1 MITFA
6 YPHLLY
12 LLLLL
17 PVVAGLYLWSRIARK
32 RKLRR
37 FGNPETLAHLM
48 PEVSRYM
55 PWVKLIFS
63 LLIIAVLVIM
73 LARPRATSG
82 LDADVAET
90 ETSRGIEVMVC
101 LDVSNS
107 MLASSTDDEAGVSRL
122 QRAKF
127 ILEKLIDKMTND
139 KVGLIVFAG
148 DAYTQLPITSDY
160 ISAKMFVNSITTDM
174 VPTQGTAIGA
184 ALEMAM
190 NSFTP
195 TEDMGKAIVLLTD
208 AENFEDN
215 AVDAAKRASGA
226 GIQVD
231 VIGLGTSRG
240 ARIPL
245 GNGRYMINP
254 MTGEEVVTR
263 HDESTGA
270 EIAKAGDGIY
280 VNGASTSAINAVDTK
295 MDELKQAEF
304 ERKSFSPQSEQF
316 PIVAWIALLLLVADI
331 FVVTRKISWLKNIV
345 SSPKRKEAKNE
356 KTTYL
361 NIGFHICYACRK
373 PTC

>member
-6 YPHLLY
+6 HPHLLY

-17 PVVAGLYLWSRIARK
+17 PAVVGLFLWARYTRK
-32 RKLRR
+32 RKLQR
-37 FGNPETLAHLM
+37 FGNPETLAPLM

-55 PWVKLIFS
+55 PWVKLTFS
-63 LLIIAVLVIM
+63 LLILATLIVI
-73 LARPRATSG
+73 LARPRALSG
-82 LDADVAET
+82 LDSDSAET

-127 ILEKLIDKMTND
+127 ILEKLIGKMTND

-160 ISAKMFVNSITTDM
+160 ISAKMFVNSISTDM

-195 TEDMGKAIVLLTD
+195 NDDMGKAIVLITD

-215 AVDAAKRASGA
+215 AVDAAKRAAGA
-226 GIQVD
+226 DIQVD
-231 VIGLGTSRG
+231 VIGLGTAKG

-245 GNGRYMINP
+245 GNGHYMVNP
-254 MTGEEVVTR
+254 LTGEEVITR
-263 HDESTGA
+263 HDETTGS
-270 EIAKAGDGIY
+270 EIAKAGKGIY
-280 VNGASTSAINAVDTK
+280 VNGASSSAINAIDTK

-316 PIVAWIALLLLVADI
+316 PVVAWIALILLVANT
-331 FVVTRKISWLKNIV
+331 FVVTRKISWLKQY
-345 SSPKRKEAKNE
+345 RFFTKEEEGGK
-356 KTTYL
+356 K
-361 NIGFHICYACRK
+361 
-373 PTC
+373 

>member
-1 MITFA
+1 
-6 YPHLLY
+6 
-12 LLLLL
+12 
-17 PVVAGLYLWSRIARK
+17 
-32 RKLRR
+32 
-37 FGNPETLAHLM
+37 
-48 PEVSRYM
+48 
-55 PWVKLIFS
+55 
-63 LLIIAVLVIM
+63 
-73 LARPRATSG
+73 
-82 LDADVAET
+82 
-90 ETSRGIEVMVC
+90 
-101 LDVSNS
+101 
-107 MLASSTDDEAGVSRL
+107 MLASSTDDAAGISRL

-127 ILEKLIDKMTND
+127 ILEKLIDKMNND

-160 ISAKMFVNSITTDM
+160 ISAKMFINSITTDM

-195 TEDMGKAIVLLTD
+195 TDDMGKAIVLLTD

-215 AVDAAKRASGA
+215 AVDAAKRAAGA

-231 VIGLGTSRG
+231 VIGLGTGRG
-240 ARIPL
+240 ARIPV

-270 EIAKAGDGIY
+270 EIAKAGKGIY

-295 MDELKQAEF
+295 MDELEQKEF

-316 PIVAWIALLLLVADI
+316 PIVAWIALILLVADV
-331 FVVTRKISWLKNIV
+331 FVVTRKISWLK
-345 SSPKRKEAKNE
+345 KYRFFTKEEGGE
-356 KTTYL
+356 K
-361 NIGFHICYACRK
+361 
-373 PTC
+373 

>member
-1 MITFA
+1 MIMITFA
-6 YPHLLY
+6 HPSLLY
-12 LLLLL
+12 LLLLI
-17 PVVAGLYLWSRIARK
+17 PTVAGLFVWARVSRR
-32 RKLRR
+32 RKLRQ
-37 FGNPETLAHLM
+37 FGNPAVLETLM

-55 PWVKLIFS
+55 PWVKLTVT
-63 LLIIAVLVIM
+63 LIILALLVII

-82 LDADVAET
+82 IDADSPQA

-101 LDVSNS
+101 VDVSNS
-107 MLASSTDDEAGVSRL
+107 MLASSTDDERGVSRL

-127 ILEKLIDKMTND
+127 ILEKLIDKMSND

-160 ISAKMFVNSITTDM
+160 ISAKMFVSSISTDM
-174 VPTQGTAIGA
+174 VPTQGTAIGS

-195 TEDMGKAIVLLTD
+195 TDDMGKAIILITD

-215 AVDAAKRASGA
+215 AVEAAKRAAGA

-231 VIGLGTSRG
+231 VIGLGTSKG

-245 GNGRYMINP
+245 GNGSFLINP
-254 MTGEEVVTR
+254 LTGEEVVTR
-263 HDESTGA
+263 HDEETGTQ
-270 EIAKAGDGIY
+270 IARAGDGIY
-280 VNGASTSAINAVDTK
+280 VNGASSSAISAIDKK

-316 PIVAWIALLLLVADI
+316 PIVAWLALIMMIANV
-331 FVVTRKISWLKNIV
+331 FVVTRKISWLKQY
-345 SSPKRKEAKNE
+345 RFFTRDNE
-356 KTTYL
+356 EGGNK
-361 NIGFHICYACRK
+361 
-373 PTC
+373 